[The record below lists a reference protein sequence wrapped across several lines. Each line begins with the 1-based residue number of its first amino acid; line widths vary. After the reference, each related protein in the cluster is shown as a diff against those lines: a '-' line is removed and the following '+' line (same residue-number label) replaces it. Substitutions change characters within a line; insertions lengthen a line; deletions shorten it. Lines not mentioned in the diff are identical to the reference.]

1 MVPTFIANG
10 ICSVANPHLI
20 KRALCL
26 SRSFELNVKL
36 LDKEKVL

>member
-1 MVPTFIANG
+1 MVPTLIAKG
-10 ICSVANPHLI
+10 ICSVANPYLI

-36 LDKEKVL
+36 LDREKVL